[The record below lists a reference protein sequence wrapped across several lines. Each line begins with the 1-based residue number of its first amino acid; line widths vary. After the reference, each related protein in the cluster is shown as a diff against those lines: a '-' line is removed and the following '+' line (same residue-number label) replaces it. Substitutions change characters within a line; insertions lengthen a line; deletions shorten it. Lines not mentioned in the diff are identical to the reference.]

1 MAAAYA
7 RVRAPDLD
15 RMQRFLTDFGLEV
28 GERTSDRLTMRSAES
43 GYVAHVTERGD
54 PQHVGFALTADSLA
68 DLATLAAETGATVR
82 ERTEVGGGHA
92 LTLVDPTGLEVEVV
106 HGLRAKAAERGHDQA
121 ASAPKGRRNEPIRL
135 NPRPSRVLRL
145 GHVALFTPK
154 LEASIA
160 FYCERLGMKVTDT
173 YLDERGTDRV
183 GVFLRCGLG
192 ARFTDHHTIALIGAP
207 VARFDH
213 IAFEVDSLDEVMIGK
228 AFLESQNAYVHS
240 WGVGRHVEG
249 SQIFDYWRDPFG
261 TKVEHWTDG
270 DLVNDD
276 YPSRQ
281 VRFTPAGLSQWGP
294 PLGKDF
300 LS

>member
-1 MAAAYA
+1 MGTVYA
-7 RVRAPDLD
+7 RFRAPDLD
-15 RMQRFLTDFGLEV
+15 RMQRFLVDFGLHV
-28 GERTSDRLTMRSAES
+28 AERTSDRLTMRASPD
-43 GYVAHVTERGD
+43 GPITHVTERGD
-54 PQHVGFALTADSLA
+54 SQHVGFALAAESLA
-68 DLATLAAETGATVR
+68 DLETLAKETGTSVR
-82 ERTEVGGGHA
+82 KRTEPGGGHA
-92 LTLVDPTGLEVEVV
+92 VTLVDPMGLAIDVV
-106 HGLRAKAAERGHDQA
+106 FGLRGMMPSEDQGV
-121 ASAPKGRRNEPIRL
+121 ASSSVRKNAPIRL
-135 NPRPSRVLRL
+135 VPRPSRVLRL

-154 LEASIA
+154 LEESIA
-160 FYCERLGMKVTDT
+160 FYCDRLGMKITDT
-173 YLDERGTDRV
+173 YLDEPGTGRL

-213 IAFEVDSLDEVMIGK
+213 IAFEVPSLDEVMIGK
-228 AFLESQNAYVHS
+228 AFLESTNAYVHS

-261 TKVEHWTDG
+261 NKVEHWTDG
-270 DLVNDD
+270 DLANDD